1 MSGNSHRYRHI
12 GVLVGSAVLSLV
24 AGCAQMP
31 AQNGT
36 TNGAVVNPDAS
47 AKTSS
52 ECNPALAGAVG
63 ALAGAFF
70 GKGNGHL
77 VGAAVGAGIGAL
89 ACTAYNYH
97 SRKVR
102 DASAVETA
110 YVQQRG
116 SLPATNTISSYSSS
130 LAPSNTVQ
138 SGNPVELQSTIVVV
152 HGTHDAPPQLSET
165 LTLFSPDGK
174 QLSTVTKQ
182 ASDING
188 TGEYQTN
195 FNFNLPKGIQ
205 NGRYVVRSTL
215 SMNNQ
220 AVETNETPML
230 VVS

>member
-1 MSGNSHRYRHI
+1 MRRNHHRYGR
-12 GVLVGSAVLSLV
+12 LATLAGSTMFCLV
-24 AGCAQMP
+24 AGCTQMP
-31 AQNGT
+31 TQNGA
-36 TNGAVVNPDAS
+36 TNGAVVNPGAQ
-47 AKTSS
+47 SS
-52 ECNPALAGAVG
+52 PGCDPALAGAVG

-77 VGAAVGAGIGAL
+77 VGAVVGAGIGAL

-102 DASAVETA
+102 DASTVEAA

-116 SLPATNTISSYSSS
+116 ALPTSNTISSYSSS
-130 LAPSNTVQ
+130 LAPTSTVQ
-138 SGNPVELQSTIVVV
+138 SGSPVELQSTIVVV
-152 HGTHDAPPQLSET
+152 NGTHDVQPQLSET

-182 ASDING
+182 ATDING

-215 SMNNQ
+215 TMNNQ
-220 AVETNETPML
+220 PVETNETPML
-230 VVS
+230 VVG